1 MNKAPTTRD
10 RLVHAMIH
18 TLQHKGL
25 HGAGLSEILAQAQAP
40 KGVMYHHFP
49 GGKNELAVAAIE
61 STVSYLCYKMDQYV
75 EREQGDAAAA
85 LRLWITR
92 AMEGL
97 YSSRFEQG
105 CPLAAVALE
114 STAADVELRQ
124 ALAAGFAALR
134 ARVAAALLQIGH
146 APRRAEGLAALI
158 ISAYE
163 GALLQS
169 RVAQDTAPMEQT
181 TETLLSLIRKE

>member
-1 MNKAPTTRD
+1 MNRTPTTRD

-25 HGAGLSEILAQAQAP
+25 HGAGLNEILAQAQAP

-49 GGKNELAVAAIE
+49 GGKSELAVAAIE
-61 STVSYLCYKMDQYV
+61 STVSWLCHKLDQYV
-75 EREQGDAAAA
+75 EREPDVGSA

-97 YSSRFEQG
+97 YGSQFERG

-114 STAADVELRQ
+114 STAADVEIRR

-134 ARVAAALLQIGH
+134 GRIAAALEQIGH
-146 APRRAEGLAALI
+146 APAQAAGLAALI
-158 ISAYE
+158 VSAYE

-169 RVAQDTAPMEQT
+169 RVAQDTAPMVQT

>member
-1 MNKAPTTRD
+1 MNKTPTTRD

-18 TLQHKGL
+18 TLRHKGL
-25 HGAGLSEILAQAQAP
+25 HGAGLNEILAQAQAP

-49 GGKNELAVAAIE
+49 GGKSELAVAAID
-61 STVSYLCYKMDQYV
+61 STVSWLCHKLDQYV
-75 EREQGDAAAA
+75 EREADVASA
-85 LRLWITR
+85 LQLWITR

-97 YSSRFEQG
+97 CRSQFEQG

-114 STAADVELRQ
+114 STAADVALRR

-134 ARVAAALLQIGH
+134 GRIGAALEQIGH
-146 APRRAEGLAALI
+146 APAQAAGLAALI
-158 ISAYE
+158 VSAYE

-169 RVAQDTAPMEQT
+169 RVAQDTAPMVQT
-181 TETLLSLIRKE
+181 IETLLSLIRKE

>member
-1 MNKAPTTRD
+1 MNKPPTTRD
-10 RLVHAMIH
+10 RLVNAMIH

-25 HGAGLSEILAQAQAP
+25 HGAGLNEILAQAQAP

-61 STVSYLCYKMDQYV
+61 STVSYLCYKLDQYV
-75 EREQGDAAAA
+75 AREQDAAAA

-97 YSSRFEQG
+97 YGSRFERG

-114 STAADVELRQ
+114 STAADVEIRQ
-124 ALAAGFAALR
+124 ALAAGFAAMR
-134 ARVAAALLQIGH
+134 ARIGAALQQAGH
-146 APRRAEGLAALI
+146 EPARAEGLAALI
-158 ISAYE
+158 VSAYE

-169 RVAQDTAPMEQT
+169 RVAQDTAPMVQT